1 MTIAVDRQ
9 VELFRDNFRVVRDE
23 VSRIIVGNE
32 DNIVGIM
39 TCLLARGHVLLEG
52 VPGLG
57 KTKLVQTLADVLHLK
72 FSRIQFTPDLMPADI
87 IGTTIVRE
95 TDAGRKLLEFQP
107 GPIFANL
114 VLADEINRATP
125 KTQSALLEAMQENSV
140 SAGGADASAAAAVLR
155 AGHHEPAR
163 DGRHL
168 SAARGAARP
177 LLLQAASSGF
187 PSARRSCTRSSTAPP
202 SSRSRRSERV
212 LGQGQILEMRETA
225 RSVPVARPVQDYA
238 IRLTLATHPES
249 ESATEMTKRFVRFGS
264 SPRGTQA
271 LILGGK
277 VNALLNDR
285 LYVACEDIRAVA
297 PQCAAPPPAA
307 QLRRRGRA
315 REHRC
320 AFSKDILQ
328 RVAEP
333 APGQA

>member
-1 MTIAVDRQ
+1 MSTATVDRQ
-9 VELFRDNFRVVRDE
+9 VQQFRENFHVVREE
-23 VSRIIVGNE
+23 VSRVIVGND

-52 VPGLG
+52 IPGIG

-72 FSRIQFTPDLMPADI
+72 FARIQFTPDLMPGDI

-95 TDAGRKLLEFQP
+95 DDVGKKHLVFQH

-140 SAGGADASAAAAVLR
+140 SAGGQTHPLEQPFYVL
-155 AGHHEPAR
+155 ATMN
-163 DGRHL
+163 
-168 SAARGAARP
+168 P
-177 LLLQAASSGF
+177 LEMEGTYPLPEAQLDRFFFKLRLGF
-187 PSARRSCTRSSTAPP
+187 PTADGLHEIIDRTTKQQEPQVD
-202 SSRSRRSERV
+202 RV
-212 LGQGQILEMRETA
+212 LGQGEVLEMRETA
-225 RSVPVARPVQDYA
+225 RAVPVARHVQQYA
-238 IRLTLATHPES
+238 IDLTLATHPES
-249 ESATEMTKRFVRFGS
+249 ERATEMAKQFVRFGS

-285 LYVACEDIRAVA
+285 LHVACEDIRTVA
-297 PQCAAPPPAA
+297 LNA
-307 QLRRRGRA
+307 LR
-315 REHRC
+315 HRLLLNFD
-320 AFSKDILQ
+320 AEAERVDSDAILKDVLQ

-333 APGQA
+333 RA